1 MGWAGRAEGGREIG
15 SLRAPEGCS
24 LWEGCR
30 RGVYSREGQRNK
42 SEEFFSINSLLT
54 SERKKE

>member
-1 MGWAGRAEGGREIG
+1 MPLIGKSEGPR
-15 SLRAPEGCS
+15 S

-30 RGVYSREGQRNK
+30 GGAYPREGQRNK
-42 SEEFFSINSLLT
+42 SEEFFFSLNSLLK